1 MLFKIALKNLLGAR
15 LRTFLN
21 VLVTA
26 FSFFLILF
34 VSGMYNGMLEHA
46 KQVTMDTEI
55 AGGAY
60 WHPEYDP
67 LDPMTF
73 EDAHSVLPGDL
84 QSLVDQ
90 KKAFPVLVSQAS
102 IYPGGR
108 IMPVIMKGIPPGQN
122 IVNMP
127 TDALAGRDDIAIP
140 VLIGKGMARDAKL
153 EVGDAFTIRW
163 LDADLTYDADEG
175 TVVNIMDTE
184 NFKLDMGHIWIPLE
198 KAQTMLAMEGKATYV
213 TYEKELQ
220 PVNNL
225 LFYGDEQISGSD
237 STNFGN
243 WTAYGI
249 SGGNVSVASQK
260 FQVVTETDEANE
272 GASLAIKYIG
282 GTDAITAGRTY
293 RVAAKL
299 ANTGGAITP
308 AIKFSLGGTH
318 VSVKAT
324 DSSEPQ
330 NGTINTTEQEYYADI
345 TTINNTGALIFF
357 NPSSASSTTFT
368 LDDISIK
375 EKGVWI
381 PRDINYLVQDME
393 AIIAADKPGAQI
405 MYMILLALA
414 AMGIFNAQVL
424 SIFRRGREIG
434 TLMAIGM
441 TRPRVVGLFTLEG
454 GLNAVL
460 AAVATLIFFGP
471 VLWYFGV
478 YGIPMPIDYTEMGMI
493 MARRLI
499 PIYTIG
505 LVVSTTILV
514 SIIVLIV
521 SYIPSR
527 RIARMKP
534 TDALRGKAVA

>member
-1 MLFKIALKNLLGAR
+1 MLLKIALKNLFGAR

-26 FSFFLILF
+26 FSFYLILF
-34 VSGMYNGMLEHA
+34 TSAMYDGMLQHA

-73 EDAHSVLPGDL
+73 EEAHSVPPSAIQALIDEN
-84 QSLVDQ
+84 
-90 KKAFPVLVSQAS
+90 KAFPVLVSQAS

-108 IMPVIMKGIPPGQN
+108 IMPTIMKGIPPAQR

-127 TDALAGRDDIAIP
+127 TDALLGHEDIAIP
-140 VLIGKGMARDAKL
+140 VLIGKGMASESKL

-163 LDADLTYDADEG
+163 LDTDLTYDADEG
-175 TVVNIMDTE
+175 TVVHIMDTE
-184 NFKLDMGHIWIPLE
+184 NFKLDMGHIWIPLN
-198 KAQTMLAMEGKATYV
+198 KVQSMLAMEGEATYV
-213 TYEKELQ
+213 TYGKGVQ
-220 PVNNL
+220 PVQDK
-225 LFYGDEQISGSD
+225 GD
-237 STNFGN
+237 
-243 WTAYGI
+243 
-249 SGGNVSVASQK
+249 
-260 FQVVTETDEANE
+260 
-272 GASLAIKYIG
+272 
-282 GTDAITAGRTY
+282 
-293 RVAAKL
+293 
-299 ANTGGAITP
+299 
-308 AIKFSLGGTH
+308 
-318 VSVKAT
+318 
-324 DSSEPQ
+324 
-330 NGTINTTEQEYYADI
+330 
-345 TTINNTGALIFF
+345 
-357 NPSSASSTTFT
+357 
-368 LDDISIK
+368 
-375 EKGVWI
+375 WI

-393 AIIAADKPGAQI
+393 AIIEADKPGAQI
-405 MYMILLALA
+405 LYLILLAMA

-460 AAVATLIFFGP
+460 SAAVTLIVFGP
-471 VLWYFGV
+471 ILWYFGA
-478 YGIPMPIDYTEMGMI
+478 YGIPLPIDYSEMGLI
-493 MARRLI
+493 IAKRLI
-499 PIYTIG
+499 PVYTIG

-527 RIARMKP
+527 RIAKMKP
-534 TDALRGKAVA
+534 TDALRGKVMA

>member
-127 TDALAGRDDIAIP
+127 TEALSGHEEIAIP
-140 VLIGKGMARDAKL
+140 VLIGKGMASDTKL
-153 EVGDAFTIRW
+153 EVGDDFTISW
-163 LDADLTYDADEG
+163 QDADLTFDAKPG
-175 TVVNIMDTE
+175 TVVHIMDTE
-184 NFKLDMGHIWIPLE
+184 NFKLDMGHIWIPLN
-198 KAQTMLAMEGKATYV
+198 KAQTMLAMEEEEEATYV
-213 TYEKELQ
+213 TYEKGVP
-220 PVNNL
+220 PVQDK
-225 LFYGDEQISGSD
+225 GDWIS
-237 STNFGN
+237 
-243 WTAYGI
+243 
-249 SGGNVSVASQK
+249 
-260 FQVVTETDEANE
+260 
-272 GASLAIKYIG
+272 
-282 GTDAITAGRTY
+282 
-293 RVAAKL
+293 
-299 ANTGGAITP
+299 
-308 AIKFSLGGTH
+308 
-318 VSVKAT
+318 
-324 DSSEPQ
+324 
-330 NGTINTTEQEYYADI
+330 
-345 TTINNTGALIFF
+345 
-357 NPSSASSTTFT
+357 
-368 LDDISIK
+368 
-375 EKGVWI
+375 
-381 PRDINYLVQDME
+381 RDINYLVQDME
-393 AIIAADKPGAQI
+393 AIIEADKPGAQV
-405 MYMILLALA
+405 MYIILLALA

-424 SIFRRGREIG
+424 SIFRRGKEIG
-434 TLMAIGM
+434 TLMALGM
-441 TRPRVVGLFTLEG
+441 TRSRVVKLFTLEG

-460 AAVATLIFFGP
+460 AAVGTLIFFGP
-471 VLWYFGV
+471 ILWYFGV

-493 MARRLI
+493 MARRLV
-499 PIYTIG
+499 PVYTMG

-521 SYIPSR
+521 SYLPSR

>member
-34 VSGMYNGMLEHA
+34 MSAMYDGMLQHA

-67 LDPMTF
+67 LDPMKF
-73 EDAHSVLPGDL
+73 EDAHSALPTEI

-108 IMPVIMKGIPPGQN
+108 IMPAIMKGILPGQN

-127 TDALAGRDDIAIP
+127 TDALLGHEEIAIP
-140 VLIGKGMARDAKL
+140 VLIGKGMASDTKL
-153 EVGDAFTIRW
+153 NVGDAFTIRW
-163 LDADLTYDADEG
+163 LDTDRTYDADEG
-175 TVVNIMDTE
+175 TVVHIMDTE
-184 NFKLDMGHIWIPLE
+184 NFKLDMGHIWIPLS
-198 KAQTMLAMEGKATYV
+198 KAQSMLSMEREATYV
-213 TYEKELQ
+213 TYAK
-220 PVNNL
+220 
-225 LFYGDEQISGSD
+225 
-237 STNFGN
+237 
-243 WTAYGI
+243 GI
-249 SGGNVSVASQK
+249 PMA
-260 FQVVTETDEANE
+260 
-272 GASLAIKYIG
+272 
-282 GTDAITAGRTY
+282 R
-293 RVAAKL
+293 
-299 ANTGGAITP
+299 NTGG
-308 AIKFSLGGTH
+308 
-318 VSVKAT
+318 
-324 DSSEPQ
+324 
-330 NGTINTTEQEYYADI
+330 
-345 TTINNTGALIFF
+345 
-357 NPSSASSTTFT
+357 
-368 LDDISIK
+368 
-375 EKGVWI
+375 WI

-393 AIIAADKPGAQI
+393 AIIEADKPGAII

-441 TRPRVVGLFTLEG
+441 TRQRVVGIFTLEG

-460 AAVATLIFFGP
+460 AAVATLVFFGP
-471 VLWYFGV
+471 ILWYFGAN
-478 YGIPMPIDYTEMGMI
+478 GIPLPIDYSEMGMI
-493 MARRLI
+493 MAKRLM
-499 PIYTIG
+499 PIYTLS
-505 LVVSTTILV
+505 LVVSTTVLV
-514 SIIVLIV
+514 SLVVLIV

-527 RIARMKP
+527 RISRMQP
-534 TDALRGKAVA
+534 TDALRGKVVA